1 MSKAYVEAQVD
12 EIIKNEE
19 FAFPKNLA
27 MASAWILGNLKGI
40 NLKVFDVSATSSLA
54 DYYVVGSASNPTQ
67 ANAMADTVVGELK
80 RNGSNVLSREGL
92 RSSDWILIDSG
103 DIIVHIFL
111 DAARE
116 VYGVEELW
124 REGKPVQIPND
135 YYFSEPEV
143 EESSE
148 NTAERD
154 FF

>member
-1 MSKAYVEAQVD
+1 MSKAYVQAQVD

-19 FAFPKNLA
+19 FQFPKNLA
-27 MASAWILGNLKGI
+27 MASAWVLGNLKGI

-67 ANAMADTVVGELK
+67 ANAMADTVVEELK

-92 RSSDWILIDSG
+92 RQSDWILIDSG

-111 DAARE
+111 DTARE

-135 YYFSEPEV
+135 YYFSEPEA
-143 EESSE
+143 EEASAN
-148 NTAERD
+148 NTERD